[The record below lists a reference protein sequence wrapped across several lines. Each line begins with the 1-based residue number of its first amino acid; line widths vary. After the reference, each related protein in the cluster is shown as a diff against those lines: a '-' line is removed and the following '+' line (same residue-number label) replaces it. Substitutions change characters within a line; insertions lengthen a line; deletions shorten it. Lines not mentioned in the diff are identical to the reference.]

1 MTQPSETL
9 RTDIRKFRKGDLYDP
24 STKAGTLYV
33 SSETE
38 FVEAGFCAAIERELA
53 AALQR
58 REEDGADAARYRI
71 WRKGTASI
79 VPSCTEQIIDDGLD
93 AALAEARKK
102 ATE

>member
-1 MTQPSETL
+1 MSHYITRWCS
-9 RTDIRKFRKGDLYDP
+9 KHGDWDDDVDH
-24 STKAGTLYV
+24 TA
-33 SSETE
+33 
-38 FVEAGFCAAIERELA
+38 EACPLCIADGSFKTRGQLERELA